1 MEAKQ
6 EEVNAV
12 EEAKLPAIAAAI
24 HEADAIL
31 ILTGAGMGVRNQALV
46 ICNRCFLRISRWVV
60 AWAPFVAPTLVFG
73 YALFLKGGG
82 ERD

>member
-31 ILTGAGMGVRNQALV
+31 ILTGAGMGVRNQALDV
-46 ICNRCFLRISRWVV
+46 QSLFLTHSRWVV